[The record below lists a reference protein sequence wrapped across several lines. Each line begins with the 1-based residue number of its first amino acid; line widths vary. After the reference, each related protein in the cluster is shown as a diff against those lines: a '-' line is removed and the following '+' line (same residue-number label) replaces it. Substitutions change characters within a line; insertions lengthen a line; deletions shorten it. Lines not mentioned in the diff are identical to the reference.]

1 MEIFR
6 KGDAMVLEVGAFA
19 LRAQCI
25 TYVFGV
31 WIILTNMLLQAS
43 GRAFGATVISSCRS
57 GLCFIPIILI
67 LPRFLGLTGVQISQA
82 VADMFAFTIALF
94 GGLYFLRK
102 LDKMEAEKKEEP
114 EENNKE

>member
-1 MEIFR
+1 MIV
-6 KGDAMVLEVGAFA
+6 ATVVEVGAFA

-43 GRAFGATVISSCRS
+43 GRAFGATFISSCRS

-67 LPRFLGLTGVQISQA
+67 LPQFFGLTGVQISQA
-82 VADMFAFTIALF
+82 TADMVAFFISLC
-94 GGLYFLRK
+94 GGIIFLRK
-102 LDKMEAEKKEEP
+102 LDRMSNEKV
-114 EENNKE
+114 